1 MSRNSLKN
9 MDSDENTQ
17 ESQQIQYVIFAAK
30 LRRAKKIQTI
40 CRTASAGRR
49 RDRPALI
56 G

>member
-1 MSRNSLKN
+1 MSRNSLKIWIL
-9 MDSDENTQ
+9 TKIPQ